1 MKAFASA
8 LKIIG
13 LLLILFGALLLVQRN
28 SPYRIA
34 FNNYAPPLEKM
45 CVNRPFSPTVIRIPS
60 LHKVLPII
68 PASVQQNK
76 WETTDRGVSY
86 LVSSRIPGEV
96 GNSIMYGHNWESL
109 LGGLPDI
116 KAGTD
121 IEIEFND
128 GTKRTFTVQTSA
140 NVSPDQTDILKQ
152 THDKRLTLY
161 TCSGWF
167 DSQRFVVV
175 ATLKGE
181 PVAQR

>member
-1 MKAFASA
+1 MKAFASV
-8 LKIIG
+8 LRIFG
-13 LLLILFGALLLVQRN
+13 VTLMLFGAALFIQRN
-28 SPYRIA
+28 SPYRIS
-34 FNNYAPPLEKM
+34 FNNYAPPIEKM

-68 PASVQQNK
+68 PATVQDNK

-96 GNSIMYGHNWESL
+96 GNSILYGHNWESL
-109 LGGLPDI
+109 LGDLPTI
-116 KAGTD
+116 KTGTD

-128 GTKRTFTVQTSA
+128 GTKRTFIVQTSA
-140 NVSPDQTDILKQ
+140 HVSPDQTDILKQ
-152 THDKRLTLY
+152 SHDKRITLY

-181 PVAQR
+181 PVALR